1 MVRTLEPCGPGVRK
15 RIGSEDP
22 EARMETP
29 HESVAVR
36 PARRVRLIEHRGVV
50 VAYPEPHRTPVL
62 PAGWAPLSRDQQDAV
77 LRACDA
83 ASECLIFR
91 LGSLWEPGCEYRV
104 YHLGTENWAGLSVVC
119 KFAVAGRA
127 PDFPCN
133 EQLLGLAWEPLEALR
148 IATDFFNWDLEAHGQ
163 PWRLNVQESTADRRI
178 MKPASGA

>member
-1 MVRTLEPCGPGVRK
+1 
-15 RIGSEDP
+15 
-22 EARMETP
+22 METP

-83 ASECLIFR
+83 ATDCLIFR

-104 YHLGTENWAGLSVVC
+104 YRLATEDWAGLSVVC
-119 KFAVAGRA
+119 KFAASRHA
-127 PDFPCN
+127 AFPCN
-133 EQLLGLAWEPLEALR
+133 EQLIGLAWDPIGALR
-148 IATDFFNWDLEAHGQ
+148 MATDFFNWDLEAHGHS
-163 PWRLNVQESTADRRI
+163 WRLNVQEPPADRVAI
-178 MKPASGA
+178 SPASSA